1 MKRLV
6 AAILCVV
13 VTGCTGSVIRDVARA
28 TAVSGLLLDEVR
40 SQMVV
45 ERRQQLDSCADE
57 ECLNRI
63 EATWNAPISSYEI
76 ARQSHSLLVDALVIA
91 SLAESDNVSLGAL
104 RSSLASVSVAID
116 GLLEALRP
124 LGLELPAELR
134 DAIAIVTTL
143 SRSI

>member
-63 EATWNAPISSYEI
+63 EAT
-76 ARQSHSLLVDALVIA
+76 
-91 SLAESDNVSLGAL
+91 
-104 RSSLASVSVAID
+104 
-116 GLLEALRP
+116 
-124 LGLELPAELR
+124 
-134 DAIAIVTTL
+134 
-143 SRSI
+143 